1 MLSANLLNAALICT
15 VQIFAILNPVS
26 VIPTFLAMAED
37 RSQEELKEIVRIV
50 GVTIFAL
57 MVVFAVL
64 GDLVLQFMSISVDDL
79 RFGGGILL
87 MIISM
92 DMLRGMAR
100 TKTLEKVEFAVVPI
114 STPLLVGPGT
124 ITTVVILS
132 ADLKASYGPL
142 GVATVIAA
150 AAVTAALTYLIM
162 RYASSL
168 TRYLG
173 INGIRALGRFMAI
186 IIAAT
191 AADMI
196 HKAVS
201 DWVSEWFSSRTGKP

>member
-1 MLSANLLNAALICT
+1 MSSADLLNTVLICT

-26 VIPTFLAMAED
+26 VIPTFLAMAEG
-37 RSQEELKEIVRIV
+37 RSQEELRDIVRIV

-64 GDLVLQFMSISVDDL
+64 GDLILQFMSISVDDL

-142 GVATVIAA
+142 GVVIVIAA
-150 AAVTAALTYLIM
+150 VAITAALTYLIM
-162 RYASSL
+162 RYASPL
-168 TRYLG
+168 TKYLG

-196 HKAVS
+196 HKAIS
-201 DWVSEWFSSRTGKP
+201 DWISEWFPSR